1 MKKLIILVP
10 ALFFITSCKK
20 NFSCTCNEVSTVQ
33 NGGYIN
39 QTQYNVK
46 QYNEQGARD
55 KCTEMYV
62 ENVQPKGDHKCEVMN
77 VK

>member
-1 MKKLIILVP
+1 MKKLLILVP
-10 ALFFITSCKK
+10 ALFMMISCKK
-20 NFSCTCNEVSTVQ
+20 NYSCTCNEVSTVQ

-46 QYNEQGARD
+46 EYNEQGARD
-55 KCTEMYV
+55 RCTDMYV
-62 ENVQPKGDHKCEVMN
+62 NNVAPKGDHKREVMN

>member
-10 ALFFITSCKK
+10 ALFVLASCKK
-20 NFSCTCNEVSTVQ
+20 NFSCTCNETSTVQ

-46 QYNEQGARD
+46 EYNEQGARD
-55 KCTEMYV
+55 RCSDMYV
-62 ENVQPKGDHKCEVMN
+62 NDKAPKGDHKCEVMN